1 MSALDFFEPIVAII
15 NKIIPDKAAAAVAAD
30 QLKAAMAQGQLQEEL
45 DSLQSVT
52 TAQSDINK
60 VEAASTNWFVAG
72 WRPAIGWVC
81 GLAFGFEFLLRP
93 LLQWGAIFA
102 GHPVTLPSLDDTLT
116 QLTYA
121 MLGMGALRTV
131 EKHPSFNKTPATA
144 GK

>member
-1 MSALDFFEPIVAII
+1 MSVLDFFEPIVAII
-15 NKIIPDKAAAAVAAD
+15 NKVIPDKAQAQVAAD
-30 QLKAAMAQGQLQEEL
+30 QLKAAMAAGELQQELEQLT
-45 DSLQSVT
+45 SVT
-52 TAQSDINK
+52 TAQSDVDK

-131 EKHPSFNKTPATA
+131 EKHPSFNKAPSTA
-144 GK
+144 SK